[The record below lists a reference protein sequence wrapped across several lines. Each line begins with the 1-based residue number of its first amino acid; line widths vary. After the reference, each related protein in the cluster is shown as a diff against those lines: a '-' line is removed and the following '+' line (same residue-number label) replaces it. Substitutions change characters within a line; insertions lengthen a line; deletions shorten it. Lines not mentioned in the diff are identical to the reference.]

1 MLLLLLLLL
10 LLLPARLLWAQEGAW
25 WRDFSLKVQSRVK
38 VQEGLCVHVPCV
50 FTTLG
55 EWTESDAAHGYCYHS
70 PHTLLLAFFRGS
82 ALSGDPR
89 CPAAPLPGLLSS
101 SARPE
106 FANQLFPRASVASE
120 STPHLTLHALSPA
133 DPAVL
138 LLPRSSQASQSL
150 HSLLLL
156 LESPPL
162 PATGPQP
169 DLRAHPGVRTLLRA
183 AWPTSTRGQAKVW
196 IRSLPWSL
204 ASRFSPRPS
213 GGSWWLGWAPCEAP
227 GRPSVLP
234 GPESRWTE
242 PSGSEPGLGSCPLPC
257 LLITQAPVPLPLS
270 LRLNLP
276 PLCLLPCPSRNRFAT
291 LTLRV
296 FSTAPTAL
304 ANGSSLPVVAGQALR
319 LLCAVDS
326 DPPARL
332 TWSWGNLTLCPSEPA
347 NPGVLELTPQ
357 HLRGEGEFTCRAQ
370 NSLGSQRASLSLS
383 LQADHEGLPPKGLG
397 VTGVTL
403 GAVAGAGTTAL
414 LFLSFCIV
422 LVIIWSCRKKSAK
435 PAASKRDPIGTS
447 SLASQGPLVE
457 SQPDDSSSHQP
468 PPSVTALSSEEEEE
482 IHYASLSFHRVKP
495 RDPQD
500 HQSITSEYSEI
511 KIHE

>member
-55 EWTESDAAHGYCYHS
+55 EWTESDAAHGYC
-70 PHTLLLAFFRGS
+70 
-82 ALSGDPR
+82 
-89 CPAAPLPGLLSS
+89 
-101 SARPE
+101 
-106 FANQLFPRASVASE
+106 
-120 STPHLTLHALSPA
+120 
-133 DPAVL
+133 
-138 LLPRSSQASQSL
+138 
-150 HSLLLL
+150 
-156 LESPPL
+156 
-162 PATGPQP
+162 
-169 DLRAHPGVRTLLRA
+169 
-183 AWPTSTRGQAKVW
+183 
-196 IRSLPWSL
+196 
-204 ASRFSPRPS
+204 
-213 GGSWWLGWAPCEAP
+213 WWLGWAPCEAP

-383 LQADHEGLPPKGLG
+383 LQDHEGLPPKGLG